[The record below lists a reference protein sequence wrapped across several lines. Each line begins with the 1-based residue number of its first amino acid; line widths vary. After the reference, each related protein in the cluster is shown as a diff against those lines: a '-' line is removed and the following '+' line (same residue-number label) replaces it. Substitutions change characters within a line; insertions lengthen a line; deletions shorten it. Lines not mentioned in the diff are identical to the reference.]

1 MRKKI
6 FVGLDPDIRL
16 INCAIIDDQKN
27 LLAILLR
34 RNKEPAGIQAVVGA
48 AYQAA
53 RLAEDVLA
61 YAVAHEGL
69 DGYETVMVVEGQ
81 SMMHTKK
88 KRESGKKINYDS
100 ILQVGQVT
108 GMLLAAFNNI
118 AHQQHLVL
126 PSNWKGTLP
135 KGIHHPRIYNEIGLE
150 SYMMGSETDMTKAY
164 AVPLCYSEPVGLQA
178 EALTKF
184 SYDQVN
190 PGDFR
195 DISDSVGLALFGIKK
210 GF

>member
-1 MRKKI
+1 MSKKKI
-6 FVGLDPDIRL
+6 YIGMDPDIRL
-16 INCAIIDDQKN
+16 LNCAIIDDQKN
-27 LLAILLR
+27 ILTILLR

-81 SMMHTKK
+81 SMQHTRKA
-88 KRESGKKINYDS
+88 REKGKNINYDS
-100 ILQVGQVT
+100 VLQTGQVT
-108 GMLLAAFNNI
+108 GMLLGTFANI

-126 PSNWKGTLP
+126 PINWKGTKP
-135 KGIHHPRIYNEIGLE
+135 KGIHHPRIYGALGME
-150 SYMMGSETDMTKAY
+150 SYMMGHRTDMKKAY
-164 AVPLCYSEPVGLQA
+164 AVPLGME
-178 EALTKF
+178 ELTSF

-190 PGDFR
+190 PGDFK
-195 DISDSVGLALFGIKK
+195 DISDSVGLALYGIKK